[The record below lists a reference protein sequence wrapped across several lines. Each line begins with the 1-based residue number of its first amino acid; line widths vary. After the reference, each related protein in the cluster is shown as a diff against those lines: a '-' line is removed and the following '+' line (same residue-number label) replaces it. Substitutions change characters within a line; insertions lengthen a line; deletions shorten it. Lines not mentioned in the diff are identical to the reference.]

1 MRRGLLLSAL
11 APLARAPTGLLRT
24 ARWRWRTELLRC
36 RSRLLLLPPPSIFSR
51 CVIASRNGSLEGYGS
66 LRLQFANDCLKG
78 ISIWTM
84 IQLLCG
90 KLHGAK
96 DVGDPMSS
104 EFASVAVIYQC
115 NWLPSA

>member
-84 IQLLCG
+84 IQVDIGNMLFHSGLI
-90 KLHGAK
+90 
-96 DVGDPMSS
+96 
-104 EFASVAVIYQC
+104 VALWKAAWSQRCWRPYVE
-115 NWLPSA
+115 